1 MMRLRMAFFSMAS
14 TMLMVT
20 MKTVCFRWQRP
31 IIMSLSKRTL
41 SCIHSIP
48 IYFTNTIIIFES
60 GKIVN
65 ELALSLGFRK
75 PLSLGFRKT
84 FSLCFRKA
92 FSLVSE
98 KPPVRLFATPIPS
111 LPLSVSSVE
120 EKQRIYVVRK
130 GWRYINTR
138 S

>member
-75 PLSLGFRKT
+75 T